1 MSPVTE
7 AEPARKEGTHRG
19 ERMLRADARRNRE
32 AVIEA
37 AKRLFAE
44 EGLDAQ
50 MPDVATAAKVGVGTV
65 YRHFPAKDDL
75 IAALAEE
82 RFRRLADRAREA
94 LAEPDAWEAFREYL
108 RFAGEIQAED
118 QGLCDVMGSRPEIMS
133 AAAFASGLDQ
143 LAAQLVRRAQE
154 TGKLRDDLEWEDVPM
169 IACGI
174 GQIASFKENHPAAGR
189 WERLLA
195 IVIDG
200 LQAPARDPLP
210 APGAEP
216 DRGPA

>member
-7 AEPARKEGTHRG
+7 ANPTTPA
-19 ERMLRADARRNRE
+19 LRADARRNRE
-32 AVIEA
+32 AVLEA
-37 AKRLFAE
+37 AKKLFSE
-44 EGLDAQ
+44 QGLDAQ
-50 MPDVATAAKVGVGTV
+50 MPDVARAARVGVGTV

-94 LAEPDAWEAFREYL
+94 LAEPDAWEAFRGFI
-108 RFAGEIQAED
+108 RFAGEIQSED
-118 QGLCDVMGSRPEIMS
+118 RGLCDVMGSRPEIMN
-133 AAAFASGLDQ
+133 AAAFSAGLDQ
-143 LAAQLVRRAQE
+143 LSGELVRRAQE

-195 IVIDG
+195 IILDG
-200 LQAPARDPLP
+200 LQSPAREPLP
-210 APGAEP
+210 T
-216 DRGPA
+216 DRS